1 MASNPVLTGSGI
13 DRVKDTLKTVTDAA
27 VFIEQLLGG
36 LGVGGDLQEIERLT
50 GAFQNLASI
59 AIQAAHAVAGQPI
72 TPESV
77 MALMPVNT
85 PLQPSQQADGVP
97 AVRAGSQVR

>member
-1 MASNPVLTGSGI
+1 MMAGNPVFTSSSI

-27 VFIEQLLGG
+27 LSIEQLLGG
-36 LGVGGDLQEIERLT
+36 LGVGGNLESIERLT

-59 AIQAAHAVAGQPI
+59 AIQAAHSVAGQPI

-85 PLQPSQQADGVP
+85 PLQSSQQAGK
-97 AVRAGSQVR
+97 